1 MTDDGKLVREIWDE
15 DANQLLL
22 IEEELACVEQTQG
35 SESLLAWTCPPPH
48 QQLLVFYSICI
59 LVGSLCTFIG
69 LVMVSSIMIV
79 QVSIGSLIVTFL
91 VYSILP
97 MFHTLHGHVVRMNL
111 ISIILFNIA
120 LLVVFHA
127 TNHLPEVVCTT
138 LGFFTYFCSLAMFS
152 WMTGRQLENIHH
164 SEAILYLITLV
175 YTPSCSH
182 VL

>member
-1 MTDDGKLVREIWDE
+1 MDLHCEMVAEGNASHHQADD
-15 DANQLLL
+15 
-22 IEEELACVEQTQG
+22 
-35 SESLLAWTCPPPH
+35 
-48 QQLLVFYSICI
+48 QLLVVDSICI
-59 LVGSLCTFIG
+59 LVGSLSTFIG
-69 LVMVSSIMIV
+69 LVMVSSIKIV

-120 LLVVFHA
+120 LLVIFHA

-152 WMTGRQLENIHH
+152 WMTGRQHTSLKYISPLALAVMCFDLLQTFTRAKVCMTCLIH
-164 SEAILYLITLV
+164 AI
-175 YTPSCSH
+175 H
-182 VL
+182 